1 MLDPESIR
9 AAHADGAA
17 ADAEEMVEASGTGGG
32 GERHGA
38 RSSGLLGAGLLGSL
52 RRARNFVAFKSFSSL
67 TRRIVLLNLAGMCVL
82 VSGILYLSEFRAG
95 LIDARVQS
103 LLVQGEIIAGAI
115 AANAQVETNAITIDP
130 ERLLELQAGESYG
143 PGEEGFAPL
152 EFPINPERVAPVL
165 KRLVEPT
172 GTRARIYDRDG
183 ALLLDSRS
191 LYSRGEILRFD
202 MPAPTTPKPN
212 WMERG
217 WNSMKMWFER
227 GDLPL
232 YKELG
237 PNNGK
242 GYTAVVDALQG
253 QKASAVQVNE
263 RGQVIVSVAVPVQRF
278 RAILGALLLSTQGGE
293 IDEAV
298 AAERLVI
305 VRVFLVA
312 MAVMVVLSL
321 LLAGTIAGPVRKLA
335 DAAERVRRR
344 TRSRVEIP
352 DFTSRSDEIGHL
364 SGALRDMT
372 DALYSRIEAIE
383 SFAADVSHELKN
395 PLTSLRS
402 AVETLPLAKTDN
414 SRGRLLEVIQHDVKR
429 LDRLITDIS
438 DASRLDA
445 ELQRQ
450 EAEPVDLV
458 RLLNTVTGVHNDVV
472 RGDGVS
478 VKLLFEETPGAQDTF
493 IVPGHDSRLGQ
504 VINNLIDNARSFSA
518 KGGEVRVTCRRVKD
532 AVEII
537 VDDDGP
543 GIPPHA
549 LGRIFERFYTDRP
562 EEQGFGQNSGLG
574 LSISR
579 QIIEAHGGRIW
590 AENRP
595 SEAPPKKTKAS
606 RSKNRSPAADGEA
619 VTPAKPAGARFIVRL
634 PAS

>member
-1 MLDPESIR
+1 MLDPDSAR
-9 AAHADGAA
+9 TAAEEEEAPYEDAEA
-17 ADAEEMVEASGTGGG
+17 PPADAPRKG
-32 GERHGA
+32 RIA
-38 RSSGLLGAGLLGSL
+38 RLLGAI
-52 RRARNFVAFKSFSSL
+52 RRLPNAVALKSFSSL

-115 AANAQVETNAITIDP
+115 AASAQVETNAITIDP

-183 ALLLDSRS
+183 VLLLDSRS

-202 MPAPTTPKPN
+202 MPPPTTRKPN
-212 WMERG
+212 WFERA
-217 WNSMKMWFER
+217 WNKLKTWFER

-232 YKELG
+232 YKDLG

-242 GYTAVVDALQG
+242 GYTEVVEALQG
-253 QKASAVQVNE
+253 QKSSAVQVND

-278 RAILGALLLSTQGGE
+278 RAILGVLLLSTQGGE
-293 IDEAV
+293 IDAAV
-298 AAERLVI
+298 AAERLAI

-312 MAVMVVLSL
+312 IAVMGVLSF
-321 LLAGTIAGPVRKLA
+321 LLAGTIAGPVRRLA

-344 TRSRVEIP
+344 TRQRVEIP
-352 DFTSRSDEIGHL
+352 DFTRRSDEIGHL

-414 SRGRLLEVIQHDVKR
+414 SRGRLMEVIQHDVRR

-450 EAEPVDLV
+450 EAEPVDLT

-472 RGDGVS
+472 RGDEVR
-478 VKLLFEETPGAQDTF
+478 VKLAFEHAAGAGGEF

-504 VINNLIDNARSFSA
+504 VINNLIDNARSFSP
-518 KGGEVRVTCRRVKD
+518 KGGEVRVTCRRLKD
-532 AVEII
+532 AVEIM

-549 LGRIFERFYTDRP
+549 LTRIFERFYTDRP

-595 SEAPPKKTKAS
+595 AETKA
-606 RSKNRSPAADGEA
+606 RRGGRKKARDAEADG
-619 VTPAKPAGARFIVRL
+619 PRSAGARFVIHL
-634 PAS
+634 PAA

>member
-1 MLDPESIR
+1 MLDPDSTR
-9 AAHADGAA
+9 AVGKDEPPFGEEGGSPAA
-17 ADAEEMVEASGTGGG
+17 PAPKTG
-32 GERHGA
+32 RLA
-38 RSSGLLGAGLLGSL
+38 GLLGAI
-52 RRARNFVAFKSFSSL
+52 RRLRNFVAFKSFSSL
-67 TRRIVLLNLAGMCVL
+67 TRRIVLLNLAGMCAL

-103 LLVQGEIIAGAI
+103 LLVQGEIIAAAI
-115 AANAQVETNAITIDP
+115 AGSAQVETNAITIDP
-130 ERLLELQAGESYG
+130 DRLLELRAGESYG
-143 PGEEGFAPL
+143 PGEDSFASL

-165 KRLVEPT
+165 KRLIEPT
-172 GTRARIYDRDG
+172 GTSARIYDRDG
-183 ALLLDSRS
+183 VLLLDSRS
-191 LYSRGEILRFD
+191 LYSKGDILRFEL
-202 MPAPTTPKPN
+202 PEPTARQPN

-217 WNSMKMWFER
+217 WNRVNMWFER
-227 GDLPL
+227 GDLPI
-232 YKELG
+232 YRELG

-242 GYTAVVDALQG
+242 GYPQVAGALRG
-253 QKASAVQVNE
+253 QKYSAVQVNE
-263 RGQVIVSVAVPVQRF
+263 RGQIIVSVAVPVQRF
-278 RAILGALLLSTQGGE
+278 RAILGALLLSTQSGE

-298 AAERLVI
+298 AAERFVI
-305 VRVFLVA
+305 VRVFIVA
-312 MAVMVVLSL
+312 MVVMVVLSF

-352 DFTSRSDEIGHL
+352 DFTRRSDEIGHL

-372 DALYSRIEAIE
+372 DAMYTRIEAIE

-402 AVETLPLAKTDN
+402 AVETLPLAKNDV
-414 SRGRLLEVIQHDVKR
+414 SRGRLMEVIQHDVRR

-450 EAEPVDLV
+450 EAEPVDLT
-458 RLLNTVTGVHNDVV
+458 RLLNTVAGVHNDVV
-472 RGDGVS
+472 RGDGVN
-478 VKLLFEETPGAQDTF
+478 VKLEFEPTGDGDDF

-504 VINNLIDNARSFSA
+504 VINNLIDNARSFSPQ
-518 KGGEVRVTCRRVKD
+518 GGQVRVACRRLKD
-532 AVEII
+532 EVEIR

-543 GIPPHA
+543 GIPAHA

-579 QIIEAHGGRIW
+579 QIVEAHGGRIW

-595 SEAPPKKTKAS
+595 AETPKKKPTRAKKPKA
-606 RSKNRSPAADGEA
+606 GEVVTEASA
-619 VTPAKPAGARFIVRL
+619 VPDTHPGGARFIVRL
-634 PAS
+634 PAA